1 MIYTDNPLHVE
12 IVQTLVPV
20 ANEVFDE
27 IRLEVRGE
35 EVVDPKIE
43 PPINNT
49 EQSEF
54 MRKLTKIFDVA
65 YIMFLLLFLLAF
77 LGGFI
82 MLLVWMS
89 NPNIF
94 GGQQF

>member
-1 MIYTDNPLHVE
+1 MNPLHVE

-43 PPINNT
+43 RPTNNT
-49 EQSEF
+49 GQSKF
-54 MRKLTKIFDVA
+54 MIKLTKICDIA
-65 YIMFLLLFLLAF
+65 YIMFLILFLLGF
-77 LGGFI
+77 LGCFI
-82 MLLVWMS
+82 AFLVWMS
-89 NPNIF
+89 KPELF

>member
-1 MIYTDNPLHVE
+1 MMNPLHVE

-43 PPINNT
+43 LPINNNDS

-54 MRKLTKIFDVA
+54 MRKLTKVCDVA

-89 NPNIF
+89 SPNIF

>member
-1 MIYTDNPLHVE
+1 MMNPLHVE

-27 IRLEVRGE
+27 IRLEVSGE

-43 PPINNT
+43 PPINNNLDT
-49 EQSEF
+49 EPSKF
-54 MRKLTKIFDVA
+54 MKKLLNYCEVA
-65 YIMFLLLFLLAF
+65 YMMFLVLLLLAF

-94 GGQQF
+94 GGPQV

>member
-1 MIYTDNPLHVE
+1 MNPLHVE

-43 PPINNT
+43 RPNNT
-49 EQSEF
+49 GQSEF
-54 MRKLTKIFDVA
+54 MIKLTKICDIA
-65 YIMFLLLFLLAF
+65 YIMFLILFLLGF
-77 LGGFI
+77 LGAFI
-82 MLLVWMS
+82 AFLVWMS
-89 NPNIF
+89 KPELF

>member
-1 MIYTDNPLHVE
+1 
-12 IVQTLVPV
+12 
-20 ANEVFDE
+20 
-27 IRLEVRGE
+27 
-35 EVVDPKIE
+35 
-43 PPINNT
+43 
-49 EQSEF
+49 
-54 MRKLTKIFDVA
+54 MRKLTKVCDVA

-89 NPNIF
+89 SPNIF